1 MSQGAPCAAIVSV
14 GNELLFGET
23 VDTNSAWLGRELTA
37 FGIPVVKA
45 FTVGDVGEGIEAAV
59 SEAARI
65 ADLVLVTGGLGPTPD
80 DLTKAAVARTFG
92 VDLIPNAAL
101 LRTLEERYRS
111 RGLEEVPEG
120 ARGQA
125 DLPDGA
131 VPLSNPEG
139 TAPGILLRTSDA
151 LIVLLP
157 GVPRELKAIVTGA
170 LRPYLTEIRPEDIEP
185 TWHLMVHT
193 TGIAESQLSPRLE
206 AYLTRLEKDVLR
218 AVDVAYLPDLLGVDL
233 RLSARGPSL
242 DAAMAR
248 IEPVLGA
255 IEEVVAPYRFES
267 PSGDLAE
274 AVAMELKSAGL
285 TIAVAESCSGGL
297 IAKRITDVVGASEV
311 FPGGIVAYSN
321 QAKVELVGVH
331 AEAIATDG
339 AVSET
344 VACQLAEGV
353 TDRFGTD
360 VGIGITGIAGPGGGS
375 VEKPVGTVWIATCVH
390 GEVRSFRGRYAGGR
404 DAVRARASQ
413 AALAAVY
420 RRLVDR
426 REGMNP

>member
-125 DLPDGA
+125 DLPEGA

-206 AYLTRLEKDVLR
+206 ACLTRLEKDVLR

>member
-111 RGLEEVPEG
+111 RGLEELPEG

-206 AYLTRLEKDVLR
+206 ACLTRLEKDVLR

>member
-1 MSQGAPCAAIVSV
+1 
-14 GNELLFGET
+14 
-23 VDTNSAWLGRELTA
+23 
-37 FGIPVVKA
+37 VKA

-206 AYLTRLEKDVLR
+206 ACLTRLEKDVLR

-344 VACQLAEGV
+344 VARQLAEGV

>member
-206 AYLTRLEKDVLR
+206 ACLTRLEKDVLR

-420 RRLVDR
+420 RCLVDR

>member
-120 ARGQA
+120 GRGQA

-206 AYLTRLEKDVLR
+206 ACLTRLEKDVLR

>member
-1 MSQGAPCAAIVSV
+1 MSKGAPCAAIVSV

-92 VDLIPNAAL
+92 VDLILNAAL
-101 LRTLEERYRS
+101 LRTLAERYRTL
-111 RGLEEVPEG
+111 GLEEVPEG

>member
-206 AYLTRLEKDVLR
+206 ACLTRLEKDVLR

-331 AEAIATDG
+331 AEAIVTDG

>member
-206 AYLTRLEKDVLR
+206 ACLTRLEKDVLR

-242 DAAMAR
+242 DAALAR

>member
-1 MSQGAPCAAIVSV
+1 
-14 GNELLFGET
+14 
-23 VDTNSAWLGRELTA
+23 
-37 FGIPVVKA
+37 
-45 FTVGDVGEGIEAAV
+45 
-59 SEAARI
+59 
-65 ADLVLVTGGLGPTPD
+65 
-80 DLTKAAVARTFG
+80 
-92 VDLIPNAAL
+92 
-101 LRTLEERYRS
+101 
-111 RGLEEVPEG
+111 
-120 ARGQA
+120 
-125 DLPDGA
+125 
-131 VPLSNPEG
+131 
-139 TAPGILLRTSDA
+139 
-151 LIVLLP
+151 
-157 GVPRELKAIVTGA
+157 
-170 LRPYLTEIRPEDIEP
+170 
-185 TWHLMVHT
+185 
-193 TGIAESQLSPRLE
+193 
-206 AYLTRLEKDVLR
+206 
-218 AVDVAYLPDLLGVDL
+218 
-233 RLSARGPSL
+233 
-242 DAAMAR
+242 
-248 IEPVLGA
+248 
-255 IEEVVAPYRFES
+255 
-267 PSGDLAE
+267 
-274 AVAMELKSAGL
+274 MELKSAGL

>member
-1 MSQGAPCAAIVSV
+1 VSQGAPCAAIVSV

-206 AYLTRLEKDVLR
+206 ACLTRLEKDVLR

-242 DAAMAR
+242 DAALAR

>member
-206 AYLTRLEKDVLR
+206 ACLTRLEKDVLR

-297 IAKRITDVVGASEV
+297 IAKRITDVAGASEV

>member
-206 AYLTRLEKDVLR
+206 ACLTRLEKDVLR

-390 GEVRSFRGRYAGGR
+390 GEVHSFRGRYAGGR

>member
-206 AYLTRLEKDVLR
+206 ACLTRLEKDVLR